1 MCQVCWQSGRLSSS
15 RSAMST
21 PAGMQLVSGVPV
33 GVGLGGVGDGQVKQQ
48 GEAGLASGRFAD

>member
-1 MCQVCWQSGRLSSS
+1 
-15 RSAMST
+15 MST